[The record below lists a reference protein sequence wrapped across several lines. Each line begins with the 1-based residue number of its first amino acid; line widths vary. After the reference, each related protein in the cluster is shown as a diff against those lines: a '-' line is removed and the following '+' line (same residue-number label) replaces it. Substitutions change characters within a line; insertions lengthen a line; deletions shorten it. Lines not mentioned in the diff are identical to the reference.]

1 MSTRQHAASQH
12 NIESSL
18 YTSNDWSLVNA
29 YEGVNNLF
37 IFPPILSKRAITNGN
52 LCTGELATL
61 SRTRLRGK
69 KEENNEK
76 SIKSALHTRPQ
87 AKTEFAGEKV
97 VLRLH
102 STRSKLDDSIIRE

>member
-37 IFPPILSKRAITNGN
+37 IFSPILSKRAITNSN

-61 SRTRLRGK
+61 SERDYVGK
-69 KEENNEK
+69 KKNNEK

-102 STRSKLDDSIIRE
+102 STRRSKLDDSIIQE

>member
-1 MSTRQHAASQH
+1 
-12 NIESSL
+12 
-18 YTSNDWSLVNA
+18 VN
-29 YEGVNNLF
+29 LL
-37 IFPPILSKRAITNGN
+37 LSPNEIT
-52 LCTGELATL
+52 C
-61 SRTRLRGK
+61 GK
-69 KEENNEK
+69 KENNEK